1 MFNKNKTHIENK
13 AFMVEP
19 FRDPTANECNIVIA
33 NDICIRVAVSPSEV
47 FQPFSKNTN
56 Q

>member
-19 FRDPTANECNIVIA
+19 FWDPTANECNVLIA
-33 NDICIRVAVSPSEV
+33 NDICIRVALSPSEV
-47 FQPFSKNTN
+47 LQLFSKNTN